1 MNFIS
6 ENVEWK
12 LNEGI
17 FTELMNIF
25 GMPEVDMFAS
35 RLHKQSE
42 CFVSWKPDPEAV
54 AVDAISV
61 CWRGKH
67 KYAFQ
72 LFSLMGRL
80 LQKARQDQADV
91 LLVAPF
97 WVTQNFYATILEML
111 THDPMIIIIIEPR
124 HVISNNVAF

>member
-6 ENVEWK
+6 ENFEWK

-35 RLHKQSE
+35 RLNKQIG
-42 CFVSWKPDPEAV
+42 CFVSWKTDPEAV
-54 AVDAISV
+54 AGDAFSV

-67 KYAFQ
+67 IYAFQ
-72 LFSLMGRL
+72 PLSLMGRL
-80 LQKARQDQADV
+80 L
-91 LLVAPF
+91 
-97 WVTQNFYATILEML
+97 
-111 THDPMIIIIIEPR
+111 
-124 HVISNNVAF
+124 